1 MIIDKYRL
9 FTAYFLD
16 DFPEKLMMLYDHYI
30 MDGYDEG
37 ADHIVSDF
45 VDFCIKKIDDDLD
58 AKRGDEGW
66 SYRDIIKGISN
77 E

>member
-9 FTAYFLD
+9 FTANFLNCL
-16 DFPEKLMMLYDHYI
+16 PEELMILYDHYI
-30 MDGYDEG
+30 MDGHDEG
-37 ADHIVSDF
+37 ADHIVGDF
-45 VDFCIKKIDDDLD
+45 VDFCIKKINKDMD